1 MLECYQ
7 CVAVLIS
14 LHCTLCVGALCV
26 GAVCVEAVCVEA
38 VGVEA
43 VGVEAVCV
51 EGSTCW
57 ARTSVLRATCSGSGL
72 CKSALP
78 TLPIQSQMEILC
90 GQMKVILWFL
100 DKFLCK
106 VLYGSDGL
114 Q

>member
-14 LHCTLCVGALCV
+14 LHCALCVGALCV
-26 GAVCVEAVCVEA
+26 GAVCVEAVCVE
-38 VGVEA
+38 
-43 VGVEAVCV
+43 
-51 EGSTCW
+51 GSPCW

-72 CKSALP
+72 FKSALP

>member
-14 LHCTLCVGALCV
+14 LHCTVLLGVWAFCVWAF
-26 GAVCVEAVCVEA
+26 
-38 VGVEA
+38 
-43 VGVEAVCV
+43 CV
-51 EGSTCW
+51 EGSPCW

-72 CKSALP
+72 FKSALP
-78 TLPIQSQMEILC
+78 TLPIQWQMEILC
-90 GQMKVILWFL
+90 GQMKVIFWFL
-100 DKFLCK
+100 EKVLCK